1 MSFAEFTG
9 GLGIFGLLW
18 AMLVTPLM
26 AMVWSMAEP
35 EEQLKARDVAAIA
48 GFCFAMAWFI
58 AAAAWVHRWGFVWTH
73 A

>member
-1 MSFAEFTG
+1 
-9 GLGIFGLLW
+9 
-18 AMLVTPLM
+18 M
-26 AMVWSMAEP
+26 AMVWSVAEP
-35 EEQLKARDVAAIA
+35 EEQLKARDVAALA